1 MSETT
6 ILILSIIIAVLSLL
20 ILAGAIMF
28 GLRIFQ
34 QRYPFWPH
42 PFYDLLVERLIQ
54 NNKYLQIFVDNLGEF
69 LERRNEF
76 WTTYSQAFISV
87 FLIAVIAILLLTE
100 TISAEA
106 GLPILSGVTG
116 FAIAKSATARP
127 GQTQIGPE
135 GPQG

>member
-6 ILILSIIIAVLSLL
+6 ILILSITIAVLSLL
-20 ILAGAIMF
+20 VLGGAIYF
-28 GLRIFQ
+28 GLKIFQ
-34 QRYPFWPH
+34 EKYPFEPR
-42 PFYDLLVERLIQ
+42 RLYYLMIKQ
-54 NNKYLQIFVDNLGEF
+54 MVNSNKYLPSFFDTLGEF

-76 WTTYSQAFISV
+76 WTSYSQSLISV
-87 FLIAVIAILLLTE
+87 FLIAVIAILLLTK

-116 FAIAKSATARP
+116 FAIAKSATSRG

-135 GPQG
+135 EIQR